1 MKIRLLSTFL
11 CLCMVLSCMTVLG
24 AVSVGGGGGG
34 GPFIP
39 KYEYYE
45 DGGTY
50 YGFFDEYSFYESDGY
65 LDISLNVPTQDGG
78 MHGFGGYAGSFT
90 KVNGRTYNSLSQL
103 EAAIPHNIPVAVTID
118 ELQIGEYSYT
128 TGIYEINFDATPVT
142 YTAKT
147 YSASTGTL
155 AGLSA
160 NLPIFYCMVDNWDGE
175 IWYEWHYPYLDEQH
189 YYDLNVYDYGIVIT
203 NMYAKNNQT
212 TLYNIGTRTTP
223 NGKML
228 SNIQVTAWEDYAIT
242 GIKGELYDANGN
254 KLQAVDGKEVEWEWI
269 ATFTDLPAD
278 AGIYTIKLWGLR
290 NGSVAT
296 PIYSY
301 EYEKEE
307 VEFQQ
312 GTVTKIEDDSN
323 NYDNIARVYIQED
336 DKSWDREYYCVLPV
350 EVGNTVCTT
359 TAQLKTAMPVGSYVT
374 IANAGYDC
382 AFRVGEATSAYEN
395 YGAISRFQIAYNT
408 VEEYVRV
415 ELVLPDGTYETY
427 GIYPGAKMGDE
438 KMNNVDDIYD
448 YIKRNNGAP
457 ATFNQ
462 EDGEITHFTIGE
474 EGSYEEKY
482 NQTYSVSS
490 KAFTSLTAAQKKLP
504 LYYNYGGAFYPA
516 YLDENHNYDL
526 AIFDHGVVITDMSAR
541 YMSETV
547 KTIQVNV
554 NGGSNLK
561 QEIGF
566 VCNVSGGTVLA
577 GKLYDANGRELQSVT
592 GRISGEEG
600 EVIFADL
607 SNVNASYRYLLWVE
621 NSSGSI
627 VSPYY
632 ESKFDVKA
640 LPSGS
645 GTITEARV
653 IPGSWDTEETLAVR
667 IRKDGTGE
675 IVETATAARFFV
687 DGERYTNTEEM
698 AALLP
703 VGTKIE
709 YIGDADGNLV
719 AVKRSVQEKLSY
731 GTIISYSS
739 TGIDIVTADGTNQR
753 FTLAN
758 NVWLNGHFMNR
769 SNDLESALNSA
780 SSWYVAYVASGDEIT
795 SLKTSS
801 LPVTQY
807 TDATYNV
814 SGKYFNGLHTK
825 EKLPIIYM
833 IGASMATPVLDSN
846 HRYNLNVYEYGVEI
860 TGIKGKDKDGAITH
874 IDAGTSL
881 NNSFLKDV
889 EIEIYPT
896 GIQGGNVL
904 KVQLLDSRGYLQQE
918 YSYPIEGNNLQDVT
932 IPNLPNQDSEYR
944 IKMWIENAQG
954 ERISNTYVHTVKVE
968 ETDISYGTITDA
980 TTGTDENGEACVILK
995 VSIPGLDEP
1004 VTVTCPLGTVINGI
1018 PVTSEEDL
1026 LELLANG
1033 TLVKIADDGKRPNI
1047 QFTDSIQNV
1056 TDVNVSGDSV
1066 SANINMSVK
1075 PGTTISGTAYVGVY
1089 SKEGIIKKLTATPF
1103 TVVAGQP
1110 NDPVPVNVEGITYA
1124 QGDYLKVVCMDEN
1137 SRPLC
1142 NVMKVD
1148 IE

>member
-1 MKIRLLSTFL
+1 MKKRILSIIL

-24 AVSVGGGGGG
+24 AVSVGGGSAK
-34 GPFIP
+34 PFIP
-39 KYEYYE
+39 YYDYLE
-45 DGGTY
+45 DGETY
-50 YGFFDEYSFYESDGY
+50 YGFFDQDSFWDNGDYLEASFY
-65 LDISLNVPTQDGG
+65 VPTQDGG
-78 MHGFGGYAGSFT
+78 MHGFGGSVGSFT

-103 EAAIPHNIPVAVTID
+103 EAAIPHNIPVAVTVD
-118 ELQIGEYSYT
+118 ELQISDNGYT

-155 AGLSA
+155 AGLSKD
-160 NLPIFYCMVDNWDGE
+160 LPIFYCMVDNWDGE
-175 IWYEWHYPYLDEQH
+175 IWYNWFYPYLDENH

-212 TLYNIGTRTTP
+212 TLYNIGTTTTP

-228 SNIQVTAWEDYAIT
+228 SNIQVTAWEDYTIS
-242 GIKGELYDANGN
+242 GIKGEIYDANGN
-254 KLQAVDGKEVEWEWI
+254 KLQAVDGKEVEWEWVT
-269 ATFTDLPAD
+269 TFTDLPAA
-278 AGIYTIKLWGLR
+278 AGTYTIKLWGLR

-307 VEFQQ
+307 VELES
-312 GTVTKIEDDSN
+312 GTVTKIQDDSN
-323 NYDNIARVYIQED
+323 SYYSAARVYLQLD
-336 DKSWDREYYCVLPV
+336 GKSGERGYYCHFPV
-350 EVGNTVCTT
+350 EVGNTVCTNT
-359 TAQLKTAMPVGSYVT
+359 GQLLSAMPVGSYVT
-374 IANAGYDC
+374 VAVAGFGC
-382 AFRVGEATSAYEN
+382 AFRIGEATTAYDN
-395 YGAISRFQIAYNT
+395 YGVISRFQIAYNT

-415 ELVLPDGTYETY
+415 ELGLPDGTYETY
-427 GIYPGAKMGDE
+427 AIYPGAKMGDE
-438 KMNNVDDIYD
+438 KMNDVDDIYD
-448 YIKRNNGAP
+448 YIKRNNGVP
-457 ATFNQ
+457 ASFNQ
-462 EDGEITHFTIGE
+462 ENGEITHFTVGE
-474 EGSYEEKY
+474 EGKYEEKY
-482 NQTYSVSS
+482 NQTYSVVS
-490 KAFTSLTAAQKKLP
+490 KAFTNLSAKQQKLP
-504 LYYNYGGAFYPA
+504 VYYSYNGGFYPA

-526 AIFDHGVVITDMSAR
+526 AIFDHGIVITDISAR
-541 YMSETV
+541 YMNETV
-547 KTIQVNV
+547 KTIQVNA
-554 NGGSNLK
+554 NGDANLK

-566 VCNVSGGTVLA
+566 VCNVSGGATLA
-577 GKLYDANGRELQSVT
+577 GRLYDANGREIQFTT
-592 GRISGEEG
+592 GIISGDEG
-600 EVIFADL
+600 EIVFTDL
-607 SNVNASYRYLLWVE
+607 PNVSASYRYLLWVE
-621 NSSGSI
+621 NGGGSI
-627 VSPYY
+627 ISPYY

-653 IPGSWDTEETLAVR
+653 MPGSWDTEEALAVK

-687 DGERYTNTEEM
+687 DGELYTNTEEM

-709 YIGDADGNLV
+709 YIGDVDGNLV

-731 GTIISYSS
+731 GTVISYSS
-739 TGIDIVTADGTNQR
+739 TGIEIRTADGVDKR
-753 FTLAN
+753 FNLAN

-769 SNDLESALNSA
+769 VNTLDSVLNNA
-780 SSWYVAYVASGDEIT
+780 SSWHVAYVASGDEIT

-833 IGASMATPVLDSN
+833 IGTSMATPVLDSN

-918 YSYPIEGNNLQDVT
+918 YSYPIEGNDLQDVT

-1004 VTVTCPLGTVINGI
+1004 VTVTCPLGTVINGVEI
-1018 PVTSEEDL
+1018 TSEADL
-1026 LELLANG
+1026 LELLETG

-1047 QFTDSIQNV
+1047 QFADSVQNV
-1056 TDVNVSGDSV
+1056 TDVNVNGNSV

-1075 PGTTISGTAYVGVY
+1075 PGTTIAGTAYVGVY

-1148 IE
+1148 I